1 MSPFLQDLL
10 LHDLRYSLRQL
21 FKNPGVSITAILSLA
36 LGIGATVSVFS
47 LIYSVLLN
55 PWPYQGADRIAQV
68 ALLDKSGEG
77 QNYGLDGPQ
86 TRELAKAKSLEYV
99 VGINGW
105 NLTVTG
111 SDVPEDVQAIYIT
124 GNGFQ
129 MLGVPAMLG
138 RYFLP
143 SDARDGQDPQPVI
156 VLSYKFWKRHYNG
169 DRSIVGSTIQLV
181 HKTYTVIGVMPP
193 HFGFLGPDVYLPL
206 KLSDSATEQY
216 GTFIKLRSGVKPEA
230 AATELEPYF
239 QEFRK
244 QTPDHFPKDY
254 RTLAIQ
260 NLSYFV
266 LHTIRKTLYLL
277 FGAVGLLLAI
287 GCGNVSILLLARG
300 TARQHEFAVRSAVGA
315 SSGRLIRQLLTESL
329 ILAMTGAGLGVFL
342 AYWSLGFIVARLPE
356 SSFPN
361 EADFHIHMPV
371 LLFSVGLAVV
381 TGILFGLF
389 PALQLAR
396 PEISQVMQSSTRK
409 VAGSVRGRQF
419 HSALIAGQIALTLL
433 LLTAAGV
440 AIQGFVRMLHVNLG
454 YNPHNVMSVGIPV
467 HEHTFPTWTE
477 RSDYFTQLRD
487 RIATLPD
494 VTSTG
499 ISTNATPPDSGWNQ
513 PFELQDKTATEDQ
526 KASVNFVDTRYFST
540 LAIPLRKG
548 RLWEDTELRRGAP
561 MAVVNETFMKHYFS
575 KRNPLGAAIKIP
587 SLKNDPPDRLV
598 PPGSDGWLQIIGV
611 TADALDDGLDKPAK
625 PAIYLPYT
633 VNMWMWTQILVRSRD
648 DPRSILHSVKQQIV
662 SVNPDQQATL
672 WDDGVL
678 ESWIKNQPV
687 FARGRLVSDLF
698 AAFSV
703 LALLLAAIGL
713 YSVVSYSVVQRTS
726 EFGIRMALGAQKR
739 HVLTIVFASAGIS
752 VGVGVLVG
760 LGLSFALNRLIAQW
774 VENASASPLILLAA
788 SSLLLAVAAVACL
801 LPARRASGVDPMTAL
816 RCE

>member
-1 MSPFLQDLL
+1 MSTFLQ
-10 LHDLRYSLRQL
+10 DLRYSLRQL
-21 FKNPGVSITAILSLA
+21 FKNPGVSLTAILSLA

-47 LIYSVLLN
+47 LIYSVLMN
-55 PWPYQGADRIAQV
+55 PWPYQGADRIANI

-77 QNYGLDGPQ
+77 QGYGLNGPQ

-99 VGINGW
+99 VAFNGW

-111 SDVPEDVQAIYIT
+111 SDVPEDVQGMYFT
-124 GNGFQ
+124 GNLFQ
-129 MLGVPAMLG
+129 MLGVSAMLG

-143 SDARDGQDPQPVI
+143 SDAPDGQDPQPIV

-169 DRSIVGSTIQLV
+169 DRSVVGKTIQLV

-206 KLSDSATEQY
+206 KLSGSTSEQY
-216 GTFIKLRSGVKPEA
+216 GTFIKLRTGVTPES
-230 AATELEPYF
+230 AATELQPYF

-244 QTPDHFPKDY
+244 QTPDHYPKDY
-254 RTLAIQ
+254 KKIAIQ
-260 NLSYFV
+260 DLSYWV
-266 LHTIRKTLYLL
+266 MHTISKTLYLL

-300 TARQHEFAVRSAVGA
+300 TARQHEFAVRAAVGA
-315 SSGRLIRQLLTESL
+315 SSGRIVRQLLTESL
-329 ILAMTGAGLGVFL
+329 ILAITGAGLGVFL
-342 AYWSLGFIVARLPE
+342 AYWSLGFIVDRLPE
-356 SSFPN
+356 GSFPN

-371 LLFSVGLAVV
+371 LLFSVGLALI

-396 PEISQVMQSSTRK
+396 PEISQVMQSGTRK
-409 VAGSVRGRQF
+409 VAGSVRGKRL
-419 HSALIAGQIALTLL
+419 HSVLIAGQIALTLL
-433 LLTAAGV
+433 LLTAAGI

-467 HEHTFPTWTE
+467 HEHTFSTWAE

-487 RIATLPD
+487 KIATLPD
-494 VTSTG
+494 VVSTG

-513 PFELQDKTATEDQ
+513 PFELQGKTAGEDQ
-526 KASVNFVDTRYFST
+526 KASINFVDSRYFRT
-540 LAIPLRKG
+540 LAIPLRNG
-548 RLWEDTELRRGAP
+548 RLWEETELKRGAP
-561 MAVVNETFMKHYFS
+561 MAVVNEAFVKHYFPTS
-575 KRNPLGAAIKIP
+575 DPLHGAIKIP
-587 SLKNDPPDRLV
+587 SLKNEPPERLV
-598 PPGSDGWLQIIGV
+598 APGSNGWLQVIGV

-633 VNMWMWTQILVRSRD
+633 VNMWMWTQILVSSRN
-648 DPRSILHSVKQQIV
+648 DPRSIIRSVKQQIV
-662 SVNPDQQATL
+662 GVNPDQQATL

-678 ESWIKNQPV
+678 ESWIRNQPV
-687 FARGRLVSDLF
+687 FARGRLVSVLF
-698 AAFSV
+698 GAFSI
-703 LALLLAAIGL
+703 LALLLAAVGL
-713 YSVVSYSVVQRTS
+713 YSVVSYSVVQRTN
-726 EFGIRMALGAQKR
+726 EFGIRMALGAQKL
-739 HVLTIVFASAGIS
+739 HVLKIVFASAGIS
-752 VGVGVLVG
+752 VGVGILAG

-788 SSLLLAVAAVACL
+788 SFLLLAVAAMACL
-801 LPARRASGVDPMTAL
+801 LPAKRASGVDPMTAL

>member
-1 MSPFLQDLL
+1 MSTFLQ
-10 LHDLRYSLRQL
+10 DLRYSLRQL
-21 FKNPGVSITAILSLA
+21 FKNPGVSLTAILSLA

-47 LIYSVLLN
+47 LIYSVLMN
-55 PWPYQGADRIAQV
+55 PWPYQGADRIANI

-77 QNYGLDGPQ
+77 QSYGLNGPQ

-99 VGINGW
+99 VAFNGW

-111 SDVPEDVQAIYIT
+111 SDLPEDVQGMFFT
-124 GNGFQ
+124 GNLFQ
-129 MLGVPAMLG
+129 MLGIPAMLG

-143 SDARDGQDPQPVI
+143 SDAPDGQDPQPVV

-169 DRSIVGSTIQLV
+169 DRSVVGKTIQLV
-181 HKTYTVIGVMPP
+181 HKAYTVIGVMPP
-193 HFGFLGPDVYLPL
+193 HFGFLGPDIYLPL
-206 KLSDSATEQY
+206 KLSGSTSEQY
-216 GTFIKLRSGVKPEA
+216 GTFIKLRTGVKPEA
-230 AATELEPYF
+230 AATELQPYF

-244 QTPDHFPKDY
+244 QTPDHYPKDY
-254 RTLAIQ
+254 KQIDIQ
-260 NLSYFV
+260 NLSYWV
-266 LHTIRKTLYLL
+266 QHTISKTLYLL

-300 TARQHEFAVRSAVGA
+300 TARQHEFAVRAAVGA
-315 SSGRLIRQLLTESL
+315 SGSRIVRQLLTESL
-329 ILAMTGAGLGVFL
+329 ILALTGAGLGVFL

-356 SSFPN
+356 GSFPN

-371 LLFSVGLAVV
+371 LLFSVGLALI

-409 VAGSVRGRQF
+409 VAGGVRGKRL
-419 HSALIAGQIALTLL
+419 HSVLIAGQIALTLL
-433 LLTAAGV
+433 LLTAAGI

-467 HEHTFPTWTE
+467 HEHTFSTWAE
-477 RSDYFTQLRD
+477 RSNYFTQLRD

-494 VTSTG
+494 IVATG

-513 PFELQDKTATEDQ
+513 PFELQGKTAGEDQ
-526 KASVNFVDTRYFST
+526 KASINFVDSRYFST
-540 LAIPLRKG
+540 LAIPLRQG
-548 RLWEDTELRRGAP
+548 RLWEDTELNRGAP
-561 MAVVNETFMKHYFS
+561 MAVVNETFAKHYFS
-575 KRNPLGAAIKIP
+575 NSNPLNGAIKIP
-587 SLKNDPPDRLV
+587 TLKSEPPERLV
-598 PPGSDGWLQIIGV
+598 APGSDGWLQVIGV

-633 VNMWMWTQILVRSRD
+633 VNLSMWTQILVRSRN

-662 SVNPDQQATL
+662 AVNPDQQATL

-678 ESWIKNQPV
+678 ESWIRNQPV
-687 FARGRLVSDLF
+687 FARGRLVSVLF
-698 AAFSV
+698 GAFSV

-713 YSVVSYSVVQRTS
+713 YSVVSYSVVQRTN
-726 EFGIRMALGAQKR
+726 EFGIRMALGAQKW
-739 HVLTIVFASAGIS
+739 HVLKIVFASAGFS
-752 VGVGVLVG
+752 VGVGILVG

-801 LPARRASGVDPMTAL
+801 LPAKRASGVDPMTAL